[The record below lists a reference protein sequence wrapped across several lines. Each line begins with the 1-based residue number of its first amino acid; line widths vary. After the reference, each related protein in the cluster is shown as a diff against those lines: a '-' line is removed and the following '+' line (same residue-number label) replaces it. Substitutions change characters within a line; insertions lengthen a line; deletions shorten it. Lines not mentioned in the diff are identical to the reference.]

1 MNALSSLYKQNLSL
15 LTDFYQLTMVYAA
28 WKTGRDT
35 AKWGVFDLYFRNN
48 PFKGGYA
55 VNCGL
60 GSVLDFVENFR
71 ISEEDCDYLATL
83 KGADGNV
90 LFEKAFLEFLF
101 KMRLEV
107 DIDAIEEGRVVFPN
121 EPMLRVS
128 GPIWQCQLL
137 ETPVL
142 NMVNFETL
150 IATKAS
156 RVKEAAGTAA
166 VLEFGLRRAQGIDGG
181 LAAARA
187 AYIGGVDATSNVLAG
202 KMFGIPLKGT
212 HAHSWVMSY
221 DDETE
226 AFEKFADAM
235 PGNCIFLVDTYD
247 SMEGVKHA
255 IQVGLKMKARGQ
267 QMLGIRLDSGD
278 LAYLSAE
285 ARKLLDEAGLHDA
298 KIVASNDLDENLIQ
312 DLNFQGAKID
322 IWGIGTKLVTGY
334 DQPSLGGVF
343 KLVAMKDAR
352 ESSEWKY
359 RIKLSEQIAK
369 VTTPGIHQV
378 RRFYNLDSIL
388 GDMIYDER
396 NTPDLKSQVIVDPVD
411 PTRRKEFAP
420 DVEYED
426 LLKPVVRDGKV
437 IKSAARSDAEDL
449 EAIRKRR
456 KHDMD
461 RLHPSI
467 RRFLNPHSYPVGL
480 ELELHNMKNE
490 MILERRGFK

>member
-267 QMLGIRLDSGD
+267 KMLGIRLDSGD

-322 IWGIGTKLVTGY
+322 I
-334 DQPSLGGVF
+334 
-343 KLVAMKDAR
+343 
-352 ESSEWKY
+352 
-359 RIKLSEQIAK
+359 
-369 VTTPGIHQV
+369 
-378 RRFYNLDSIL
+378 
-388 GDMIYDER
+388 
-396 NTPDLKSQVIVDPVD
+396 
-411 PTRRKEFAP
+411 
-420 DVEYED
+420 
-426 LLKPVVRDGKV
+426 
-437 IKSAARSDAEDL
+437 
-449 EAIRKRR
+449 
-456 KHDMD
+456 
-461 RLHPSI
+461 
-467 RRFLNPHSYPVGL
+467 
-480 ELELHNMKNE
+480 
-490 MILERRGFK
+490 